1 MFGSEMEACVALVIV
16 VRVLEGGRVIVH
28 DALHQGEVVGDN
40 GASEAR
46 VHFDPGYIYEMLL
59 WIDECTGTYIV
70 AAW

>member
-1 MFGSEMEACVALVIV
+1 MPSVDQILCNFMMPMFGSKMEACVALVIV

-46 VHFDPGYIYEMLL
+46 VHFDPG
-59 WIDECTGTYIV
+59 
-70 AAW
+70 